1 MKKIL
6 LFLIFTQIVT
16 NSFCQKNEIFKP
28 GANLVENT
36 IVSEFDAKSSILFI
50 FKDDTH
56 LINFYLDLAK
66 KIKKQFRKSK
76 RKIKFNYQLFSKK
89 PFELDL
95 KSMPKKTFK
104 KINYDIICYVSS
116 TFIRGW
122 DNDMARGRKQKYDLN
137 LRIVKSPKKLLL
149 ESAKIKVN
157 SVQTMITQ
165 NINSSKLIY
174 NLITN

>member
-6 LFLIFTQIVT
+6 LFLIFIQIVT

-66 KIKKQFRKSK
+66 QIKKRQIKTSKTGSKSL
-76 RKIKFNYQLFSKK
+76 RTKIIF
-89 PFELDL
+89 
-95 KSMPKKTFK
+95 
-104 KINYDIICYVSS
+104 
-116 TFIRGW
+116 
-122 DNDMARGRKQKYDLN
+122 
-137 LRIVKSPKKLLL
+137 
-149 ESAKIKVN
+149 
-157 SVQTMITQ
+157 
-165 NINSSKLIY
+165 
-174 NLITN
+174 

>member
-104 KINYDIICYVSS
+104 KN
-116 TFIRGW
+116 
-122 DNDMARGRKQKYDLN
+122 
-137 LRIVKSPKKLLL
+137 KL
-149 ESAKIKVN
+149 
-157 SVQTMITQ
+157 
-165 NINSSKLIY
+165 
-174 NLITN
+174 